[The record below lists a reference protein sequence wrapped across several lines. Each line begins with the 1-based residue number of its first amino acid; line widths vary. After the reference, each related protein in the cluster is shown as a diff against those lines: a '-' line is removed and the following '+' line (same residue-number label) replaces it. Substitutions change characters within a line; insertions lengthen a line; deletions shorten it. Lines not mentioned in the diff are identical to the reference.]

1 MEMDVAQ
8 VDSLYDAFCN
18 SVPTG
23 LCEPARRLAFTLGLA
38 PCRDVPWS
46 AVFNHEVTL
55 AAPRLVA
62 EALPE
67 IGRDLVREAIRAHLL
82 AIVEAFATDRVEDGQ
97 VRATNELQSLRVAL
111 RAERDLA
118 LKRVVS
124 GAPLRVDYAMADR
137 QTLHAIRR
145 ERQMLAGETAVTLG
159 LYEAVSAGKQSLGL
173 PASLGLALA
182 AGWQDRRV
190 RALER
195 LLLSVWLGLQEHDDT
210 TDWEEDARGSGAWV
224 ICLARGA
231 APGDLR
237 LSRGSPWEMRRSAV
251 HEAGALATLLR
262 RAGRHFR
269 QAARR
274 AAVLGAHGLAG
285 WCSKRALLVDDLA
298 RQESRHPGY
307 VVRARALS
315 GLLHT
320 AGMS

>member
-8 VDSLYDAFCN
+8 VDSLYEEFCN
-18 SVPTG
+18 SVPKG
-23 LCEPARRLAFTLGLA
+23 LREPARRLALTLGLA
-38 PCRDVPWS
+38 PCPDVPWS

-55 AAPRLVA
+55 AAPWVLA
-62 EALPE
+62 EAMPG
-67 IGRDLVREAIRAHLL
+67 IGRYLVREATRAHLL

-118 LKRVVS
+118 LQRVVS

-145 ERQMLAGETAVTLG
+145 EREMLAGETEVTLG

-210 TDWEEDARGSGAWV
+210 TDWEEDARGSGAWA
-224 ICLARGA
+224 ICL
-231 APGDLR
+231 
-237 LSRGSPWEMRRSAV
+237 
-251 HEAGALATLLR
+251 
-262 RAGRHFR
+262 
-269 QAARR
+269 
-274 AAVLGAHGLAG
+274 
-285 WCSKRALLVDDLA
+285 
-298 RQESRHPGY
+298 
-307 VVRARALS
+307 
-315 GLLHT
+315 
-320 AGMS
+320 